1 MSIQLEEKKVVKYIL
16 STKAVSI
23 DIADFENVVDGI
35 QDEVILSQMFKVG
48 VMQCACLAAGIHTRD
63 ARPTPPRIKTCCPDP
78 THKKQDLPRPALQKL
93 TKPAGRSA
101 AKLAVNSK
109 VKI

>member
-1 MSIQLEEKKVVKYIL
+1 MSLQLEEKKVVKYIL

-63 ARPTPPRIKTCCPDP
+63 ARPTPPHGKTGCPAP
-78 THKKQDLPRPALQKL
+78 QKL
-93 TKPAGRSA
+93 TKPAGRSG
-101 AKLAVNSK
+101 AKLTVNSK
-109 VKI
+109 IEIFIIPTNFI

>member
-1 MSIQLEEKKVVKYIL
+1 MSLQLEEKKVVKYIL

-48 VMQCACLAAGIHTRD
+48 VMQCACLAAGIQ
-63 ARPTPPRIKTCCPDP
+63 PPPSQENKCPGAHIFC
-78 THKKQDLPRPALQKL
+78 T
-93 TKPAGRSA
+93 
-101 AKLAVNSK
+101 N
-109 VKI
+109 

>member
-48 VMQCACLAAGIHTRD
+48 VIQCACLAAGIHTRD
-63 ARPTPPRIKTCCPDP
+63 AHPAPRKNR
-78 THKKQDLPRPALQKL
+78 LPRPAPQKASLAPPRRNLQNL
-93 TKPAGRSA
+93 WGAAGQS
-101 AKLAVNSK
+101 
-109 VKI
+109 